1 MELCHEGSS
10 ICQAAWWPEAWQA
23 VAWEQRESCAGPL
36 RPERESV
43 CVQEAGAGPCVRAEM
58 RARGDKNPAGQQSR
72 LSTRSGEQEG
82 FEHHINDGIQ

>member
-1 MELCHEGSS
+1 MAGSGMGAEGVM
-10 ICQAAWWPEAWQA
+10 CWAPEA
-23 VAWEQRESCAGPL
+23 
-36 RPERESV
+36 RESV

-58 RARGDKNPAGQQSR
+58 RAKGDKNPAGQQSR